1 MNRRGQ
7 CQLEPAEDPCEPFWG
22 IKFGFGEPLKYF
34 ELENQWVPL
43 ALQKLL
49 WFENGWEQGW
59 KMSQAVAQGERMV
72 IAIKMIS
79 LEMKRNEWI
88 QARGN

>member
-1 MNRRGQ
+1 MNRKGQ
-7 CQLEPAEDPCEPFWG
+7 CQLEPTEDPCEPFWG

-49 WFENGWEQGW
+49 WFENGWTG
-59 KMSQAVAQGERMV
+59 
-72 IAIKMIS
+72 
-79 LEMKRNEWI
+79 LEDELGSSSGREN
-88 QARGN
+88 GDYN